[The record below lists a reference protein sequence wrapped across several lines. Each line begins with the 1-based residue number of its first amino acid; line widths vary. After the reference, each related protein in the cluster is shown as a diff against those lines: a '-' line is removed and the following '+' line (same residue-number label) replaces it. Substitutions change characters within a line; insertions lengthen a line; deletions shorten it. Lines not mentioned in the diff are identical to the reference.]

1 MEVRKVS
8 SKSQLT
14 LPKEFAGKLVSIDK
28 IAEGVIQIKIGQFV
42 PDSERIF
49 HSEKFQ
55 KRLRRFDEWMDQR
68 DPEDSD
74 LEELFKGKERWKF
87 DSI

>member
-14 LPKEFAGKLVSIDK
+14 LPKEFAGKLVSIER
-28 IAEGVIQIKIGQFV
+28 IADGILQIKTGQFI

-49 HSEKFQ
+49 HSDKYK
-55 KRLRRFDEWMDQR
+55 KRLIRFDKWMDGQQ
-68 DPEDSD
+68 PTDSN
-74 LEELFKGKERWKF
+74 LEELLKDE
-87 DSI
+87 

>member
-14 LPKEFAGKLVSIDK
+14 LPREFAGKLVSIDK
-28 IAEGVIQIKIGQFV
+28 IAEGVLQIKIGQFV

-49 HSEKFQ
+49 HSREYQ
-55 KRLRRFDEWMDQR
+55 ERLDRFDEWMDNR
-68 DPEDSD
+68 DPQDSD
-74 LEELFKGKERWKF
+74 LDELLKGNE
-87 DSI
+87 S

>member
-28 IAEGVIQIKIGQFV
+28 VADGVLQIKIGQFV

-49 HSEKFQ
+49 HSENYQ
-55 KRLRRFDEWMDQR
+55 RRLGRFDKWMDQR
-68 DPEDSD
+68 DPEESD
-74 LEELFKGKERWKF
+74 LEELSKENKR
-87 DSI
+87 

>member
-28 IAEGVIQIKIGQFV
+28 IADGVLQIKIGQFV

-49 HSEKFQ
+49 HSEDYQ
-55 KRLRRFDEWMDQR
+55 RRLERFDEWMDQR
-68 DPEDSD
+68 DPEESD
-74 LEELFKGKERWKF
+74 LEKLSKENKR
-87 DSI
+87 